1 MSTVHVAPKDS
12 SEAATTHVASE
23 LVAAIVFWLVLGLIK
38 IPIFARLESRSR
50 NPNATLSLPQPTT

>member
-38 IPIFARLESRSR
+38 IPIFARLGI
-50 NPNATLSLPQPTT
+50 A